1 MVREVAVAVS
11 QVDDDTGVLDV
22 ILDMLEGG
30 TEVSAAT
37 TLVVEGDRIERRILN
52 RVTDL
57 GISIDDHDLLKVE
70 SVTRLLDNTR
80 DASHYLII
88 DGTRGITDE
97 HQGAVPFIL
106 YTSYTYVVHGEEL
119 TIRSGATVS
128 NTELGDILAEYIL
141 KAEGSLVEVLQLFL
155 EVPT

>member
-1 MVREVAVAVS
+1 MIREVTVAIS

-30 TEVSAAT
+30 AEASATT

-57 GISIDDHDLLKVE
+57 GISIDDHNLLKVE
-70 SVTRLLDNTR
+70 FITRLLDNTR
-80 DASHYLII
+80 DATHGLVVHRT
-88 DGTRGITDE
+88 GGITDE
-97 HQGAVPFIL
+97 HQGAMPFIL
-106 YTSYTYVVHGEEL
+106 YTSYTYVVQGEEL
-119 TIRSGATVS
+119 TVRFGATVS
-128 NTELGDILAEYIL
+128 NTELGDILAEYIF
-141 KAEGSLVEVLQLFL
+141 KAEGSLVETFQLFL

>member
-1 MVREVAVAVS
+1 MVREVAVTVS

-22 ILDMLEGG
+22 ILDMLESRA
-30 TEVSAAT
+30 EASATPA
-37 TLVVEGDRIERRILN
+37 LVVEGDRIERRILN

-57 GISIDDHDLLKVE
+57 GIGIDDHNLLKVE
-70 SVTRLLDNTR
+70 LITRLLDNTR
-80 DASHYLII
+80 DATHGLVVHRT
-88 DGTRGITDE
+88 GGITDK

-119 TIRSGATVS
+119 TVGSGSTVS
-128 NTELGDILAEYIL
+128 NTELGDILAKDLVE
-141 KAEGSLVEVLQLFL
+141 AEGSFVEVLQLFL